1 MKKLLPLMIA
11 AAVTSPF
18 AMAHQ
23 AGDILVRGG
32 LAVVSPQDSGNSF
45 EINDNAQL
53 GLTLTYMATDNFG
66 VELLAATPFSHSVK
80 IGDTE
85 VAKVNRLAP

>member
-1 MKKLLPLMIA
+1 MKKILPLMVA
-11 AAVTSPF
+11 AAVASPL

-66 VELLAATPFSHSVK
+66 VEL
-80 IGDTE
+80 
-85 VAKVNRLAP
+85 